1 MIGLAFFL
9 AVLSQFGI
17 LNPFQGVFLRIT
29 TPFEKISGG
38 IVQPVATLLSD
49 AGSLNELQD
58 ENRRLRLEN
67 EDLQNKV
74 SNLEL
79 QAERVKE
86 LEQALN
92 IPATTGAQ
100 NVPANI
106 VARISAP
113 FTDEI
118 SIDRGSSS
126 GIKAGMVVLTSQ
138 GSLLGTVTSVD
149 PNRAFVRLI
158 TDSRSKV
165 SAQVQES
172 KVLGSI
178 HGGADRTL
186 AFEFAETGSDIQV
199 GDNILTSGLGGNYPA
214 DVPIGR
220 VTAVSGTPQDLFR
233 KVTVEP
239 LVRLSTAK
247 TVLVNTSFIPLRI
260 GVESD

>member
-1 MIGLAFFL
+1 MTGLALLL
-9 AVLSQFGI
+9 AALSQFGF
-17 LNPFQGVFLRIT
+17 LNPVQGLFMRVT
-29 TPFEKISGG
+29 TPFEKMSSG
-38 IVQPVATLLSD
+38 IFQPVATLLAD

-67 EDLQNKV
+67 EELRNEV
-74 SNLEL
+74 TSLEG
-79 QAERVKE
+79 QSDRVKE
-86 LEQALN
+86 LEAALA
-92 IPATTGAQ
+92 IPATSGSQ

-106 VARISAP
+106 VARISQP
-113 FTDEI
+113 FTDTV

-138 GSLLGTVTSVD
+138 GSLLGTVTGVES
-149 PNRAFVRLI
+149 NRSFVRLI

-165 SAQVQES
+165 SAQVEISQ
-172 KVLGSI
+172 VLGII
-178 HGGADRTL
+178 HGGANRTL
-186 AFEFAETGSDIQV
+186 SFEFAETGSDIAV
-199 GDNILTSGLGGNYPA
+199 GDTILTSGLGGNYPT

-220 VTAVSGTPQDLFR
+220 VTAISGTPQDLFR

-247 TVLVNTSFIPLRI
+247 TVLVNTSFVPLRI